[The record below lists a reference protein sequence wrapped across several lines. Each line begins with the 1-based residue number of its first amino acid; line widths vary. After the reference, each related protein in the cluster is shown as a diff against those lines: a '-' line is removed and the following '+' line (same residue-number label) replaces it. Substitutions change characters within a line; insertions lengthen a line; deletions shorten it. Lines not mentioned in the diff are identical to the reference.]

1 MFPEIKKILYATDLS
16 ENAKYAFGY
25 AASFSNRFDA
35 AITVFHVI
43 EELNPQITFQM
54 MDLLGDEKWREIQ
67 GARKLEAG
75 ELIRRRLE
83 DFCKKEGEQDIA
95 CSFLVKEIK
104 IAMGHPV
111 EEIIEEAHHGGYDL
125 VVMGTHGH
133 GILAGAMMG
142 STAMRVLRRSR
153 IPVTVVRLESKK

>member
-16 ENAKYAFGY
+16 ENAKHAFGY
-25 AASFSNRFDA
+25 AASFSNRFGA

-75 ELIRRRLE
+75 ELIRKRLQ
-83 DFCKKEGEQDIA
+83 DFCKKEGENNAA
-95 CSFLVKEIK
+95 CSFLVNEIK
-104 IAMGHPV
+104 VSTGHPV
-111 EEIIEEAHHGGYDL
+111 EEIIEEAHKGGYDL

-153 IPVTVVRLESKK
+153 IPVTVVRLEPEK

>member
-1 MFPEIKKILYATDLS
+1 MFPEIKRILYATDLS

-25 AASFSNRFDA
+25 AARFSNRFGA

-54 MDLLGDEKWREIQ
+54 MDLLGEEKWRKIQ
-67 GARKLEAG
+67 ETRKHEAG
-75 ELIRRRLE
+75 ELIRQRLE
-83 DFCKKEGEQDIA
+83 DFCKNEGEQDAA

-104 IAMGHPV
+104 IVAGHPV
-111 EEIIEEAHHGGYDL
+111 EEIIEEAHKGGYDL
-125 VVMGTHGH
+125 IVMGTHGH

-153 IPVTVVRLESKK
+153 IPVTVVRLEPKK